1 MRTFLW
7 HRYVEGERDLVD
19 LNEKLE
25 READQ
30 MRMEL
35 QRAKEATLRE
45 KDQTELVL
53 VQSRT
58 SWVEEKNH
66 LHSRV
71 EDLEN
76 QLAATRRKL
85 ANTVNV
91 YKQVEFVFI
100 FLVQSNI
107 WRYLQHCYH

>member
-1 MRTFLW
+1 M
-7 HRYVEGERDLVD
+7 EGERDLVD
-19 LNEKLE
+19 LNEKME

-30 MRMEL
+30 LRVEL

-45 KDQTELVL
+45 KDQTELIL

-58 SWVEEKNH
+58 SWVEEKSH
-66 LHSRV
+66 LQSRL

-91 YKQVEFVFI
+91 YKQVGFVLILLTSFY
-100 FLVQSNI
+100 ST
-107 WRYLQHCYH
+107 H